1 MTASAK
7 RTAYGKGGLYKRF
20 VFEKDE
26 AGKILLDRRGNEVVK
41 YEYWQAT
48 FEIPVEDLPPGVA
61 RRRLT
66 GNAPS
71 QTGATILV
79 LDGFWAKVYKF

>member
-1 MTASAK
+1 MTADA
-7 RTAYGKGGLYKRF
+7 RRAAYGKGGLYKRF

-48 FEIPVEDLPPGVA
+48 FEIPA
-61 RRRLT
+61 RVKQK
-66 GNAPS
+66 NA
-71 QTGATILV
+71 QTMFRDTRST
-79 LDGFWAKVYKF
+79 